1 MLKRR
6 SRRFVGISTKWRDVK
21 RGETQLRLFF
31 ALVVLLLLTFCW
43 SFRWLCGLVQGM
55 LMFPQQ
61 KHELAKLIRWGIL
74 DKAAPSNM
82 ADNFLFSFLLVE
94 IERYQFFASNV
105 GQWTLK

>member
-1 MLKRR
+1 
-6 SRRFVGISTKWRDVK
+6 
-21 RGETQLRLFF
+21 
-31 ALVVLLLLTFCW
+31 
-43 SFRWLCGLVQGM
+43 
-55 LMFPQQ
+55 MFPQQ